1 MNQVTKLD
9 WFCMFLVGV
18 GVGTTWFL
26 VYEFRSVI
34 LP

>member
-1 MNQVTKLD
+1 MKDLALD
-9 WFCMFLVGV
+9 VFCMFLVGV

-26 VYEFRSVI
+26 VYQFRSVI